1 MPDRSEIF
9 DNISSSRFLVSIDHL
24 ALFSASLRSMVVNG
38 MNILATAKMLPSGDI
53 GWELR
58 GNFYS
63 LFGTSQNLRRIAT
76 ITKLLPYVNDFFL
89 KQGLLLLIRS

>member
-1 MPDRSEIF
+1 MPDRSEIC
-9 DNISSSRFLVSIDHL
+9 DNISSSRFLVSIDRL

-38 MNILATAKMLPSGDI
+38 MNILATAKMLPKGDI

-63 LFGTSQNLRRIAT
+63 SIGTSQNLRRIARIAKIYT
-76 ITKLLPYVNDFFL
+76 FVNDFFA
-89 KQGLLLLIRS
+89 

>member
-9 DNISSSRFLVSIDHL
+9 DNISSSRFLVSVDHL
-24 ALFSASLRSMVVNG
+24 ALLTAFIWSSFVNG

-89 KQGLLLLIRS
+89 KLGLLLLV